1 MSVDEQTDDFKITF
15 RREIVFY
22 LRQLVNDGELM
33 TVTFNEGRETMLTV
47 LLDVDEESN
56 TVVFDWG
63 ASEEANQKL
72 LQSTRNYFIATPQ
85 GVRNQF
91 FSEKVWKTTFN
102 KRPALA
108 TAIPATYVRM
118 QRRDFFRL
126 TLPITQRRPCVFKGG
141 KPEKS
146 WTMSVVDIGLGGVG
160 LESQEATLPFTRTE
174 SISRATIDLGKYGRL
189 EVDLI
194 VTFVGT
200 VTRGPKQVGRLGC
213 KFAKLNPK
221 QENDVQ
227 RFVTEVQR
235 EERAKL
241 G

>member
-1 MSVDEQTDDFKITF
+1 MSVEDNPDAFKITF

-22 LRQLVNDGELM
+22 LRQLVNDGELV
-33 TVTFNEGRETMLTV
+33 TVTLNEGRDTMLTV
-47 LLDVDEESN
+47 MLDVDEESN
-56 TVVFDWG
+56 TIVFDWG
-63 ASEEANQKL
+63 ASEEINEKL
-72 LQSTRNYFIATPQ
+72 LQSQRNYFIATPQ

-108 TAIPATYVRM
+108 TAIPTTYVRL
-118 QRRDFFRL
+118 QRREFFRL
-126 TLPITQRRPCVFKGG
+126 TLPLTQRRPCVFKSA
-141 KPEKS
+141 KAEKS

-160 LESQEATLPFTRTE
+160 LESPEAALPFARGET
-174 SISRATIDLGKYGRL
+174 IPRAVIDLGKYGRL
-189 EVDLI
+189 EADLV
-194 VTFVGT
+194 VTFIGS
-200 VTRGPKQVGRLGC
+200 VTRGPKEVGRLGC
-213 KFAKLNPK
+213 QFVKLSPK